1 MSSTI
6 QPIYGPTNPTPEEFS
21 RMKIKRFGS
30 VVGLSPEKEQYYR
43 ILHSGTWPP
52 VLERLKKSNIENFSI
67 YTTTLNG
74 KKYLFSYFE
83 YTGNNYEKDM
93 EEIGKD
99 PITQRWWKE
108 TDPCQI
114 KLENR
119 KNKDDQWSQMEMVF
133 LDATKEIIQS
143 KL

>member
-1 MSSTI
+1 MSGEI
-6 QPIYGPTNPTPEEFS
+6 KPIYGPTNPSPEEFS

-30 VVGLSPEKEQYYR
+30 MVGLDPKKEQYYR
-43 ILHSGTWPP
+43 ILHSGTWTPI
-52 VLERLKKSNIENFSI
+52 LERLKKSNIQNFSI
-67 YTTTLNG
+67 YTTELNG

-93 EEIGKD
+93 EAIGND

-114 KLENR
+114 KLSNR
-119 KNKDDQWSQMEMVF
+119 TKPDDQWTQMEMVF
-133 LDATKEIIQS
+133 LDNPKS